1 MGGRL
6 RGGQGRPL
14 EYLTAVGRL
23 KESPEPRLLAS
34 AATAAVSSAPGFW
47 FVALS
52 RLCAQT
58 ASHGAHHRELDADV
72 GCCWRGGVRCQHRE
86 RWLVVRLRR
95 GRGPENPGYGSGVG
109 CAACPAHLWRWRTIE

>member
-52 RLCAQT
+52 RLCAQSAT
-58 ASHGAHHRELDADV
+58 HDAHHRELDADV
-72 GCCWRGGVRCQHRE
+72 GRCWRGGVRCQR
-86 RWLVVRLRR
+86 RVGRLVVRLALRCASGACRGAEERR
-95 GRGPENPGYGSGVG
+95 RVSEGAEFVG
-109 CAACPAHLWRWRTIE
+109 GGWC